1 MEPSK
6 VVGPHPLPG
15 TSLACLRD
23 ILDTTSPKSFQI
35 ARLNA
40 VVPFLNSLGTQIFT
54 YGPCHCAEPW
64 MGIRLP
70 FPRPNAT

>member
-40 VVPFLNSLGTQIFT
+40 VVPFLNSLGTQID
-54 YGPCHCAEPW
+54 
-64 MGIRLP
+64 LP
-70 FPRPNAT
+70 